1 MMVILRYNQNQ
12 LKYSSTRFFLILKRK
27 RQGVTSATIFILI
40 NILILLSVEKP
51 LFERLNN
58 KEVEALLGG

>member
-27 RQGVTSATIFILI
+27 RQGVTSATSFILI